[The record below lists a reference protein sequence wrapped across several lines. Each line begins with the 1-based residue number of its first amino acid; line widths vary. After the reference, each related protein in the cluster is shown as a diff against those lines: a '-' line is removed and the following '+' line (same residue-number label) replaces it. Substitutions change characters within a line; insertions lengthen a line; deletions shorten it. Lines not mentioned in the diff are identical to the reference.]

1 MTHALWIWALPALP
15 CREIVLFRPVSA
27 RENTQIPPVTTPQSH
42 LIPVAILDADTTGEA
57 LPQQASAH
65 LSAVKRVGD
74 WWVTLNETSLRNGV
88 MVM

>member
-1 MTHALWIWALPALP
+1 M
-15 CREIVLFRPVSA
+15 
-27 RENTQIPPVTTPQSH
+27 ENTQIPPVTTPQSH

-74 WWVTLNETSLRNGV
+74 
-88 MVM
+88 